1 MLSVDSSSTFNKIIY
16 KSVAAVTLQGKFTGL
31 HEILDMPFAK
41 KAYVLTSCCR
51 FVMGGYGYQMYQM
64 YCLMSKV

>member
-1 MLSVDSSSTFNKIIY
+1 MLSVDSSSTFNKIIL
-16 KSVAAVTLQGKFTGL
+16 AAVTLQGKFTGL
-31 HEILDMPFAK
+31 HEILDMSFAK

-64 YCLMSKV
+64 YCLMSIV